1 MIDSRDVQGLRIVRS
16 ELARRGIDTGRADVR
31 LMHGVLTIRG
41 QIAVAKGASVPD
53 ARIEMEHIA
62 RFLRQRADIREVV
75 LDCSYPN

>member
-41 QIAVAKGASVPD
+41 TLGASKGSTHTD
-53 ARIEMEHIA
+53 LKLEMENIA
-62 RFLRQRADIREVV
+62 RFLRQRSEIREVI
-75 LDCSYPN
+75 LDCAYMA